1 VAKLFEEVAM
11 PQSPTP
17 YLHIYS
23 PQDAVRII
31 GTRAGLRALL
41 AATFDALL
49 YHRPRH
55 RLTYRINGMGAE
67 LHVEMVT
74 KPRLQSLA
82 HKEMHG

>member
-1 VAKLFEEVAM
+1 M
-11 PQSPTP
+11 PTTTTP

-23 PQDAVRII
+23 PQDAVRIV

-49 YHRPRH
+49 YHRPKY
-55 RLTYRINGMGAE
+55 RLTYRVNGTGTE
-67 LHVEMVT
+67 LRVEMVT

-82 HKEMHG
+82 QKET